1 MLTATATE
9 ASSKEPRKPH
19 CEPPIF
25 SVLRSAPGPG
35 SPDLAA
41 EARQRSPSGTLTVS
55 AATSDP
61 LQGRPPRRGGRL
73 AACRLDQAVHVRPS
87 PARSGPCGKQLAV
100 AGFDDDA
107 TGRRATSSRRLHG
120 APHPG
125 GGWGPVSP
133 GRDRAADSHVSTLD
147 LANGRLLRRPQVV
160 DCLAAT
166 APAVGIA
173 HCFCWL

>member
-61 LQGRPPRRGGRL
+61 LQGRPPTRGGRL
-73 AACRLDQAVHVRPS
+73 AACRLEQAVHVRPS

-100 AGFDDDA
+100 AGFDDDGA
-107 TGRRATSSRRLHG
+107 PRVVEHRDVERGGVMPEERNLEHPLRRIVASEPVHADKFLNPRHG
-120 APHPG
+120 AQG
-125 GGWGPVSP
+125 YQ
-133 GRDRAADSHVSTLD
+133 
-147 LANGRLLRRPQVV
+147 LAPTQ
-160 DCLAAT
+160 
-166 APAVGIA
+166 
-173 HCFCWL
+173 